1 MVKDNVK
8 FNCASQTTLLLYH
21 PELPSTRSPGPQS
34 VVRRCQLLV
43 LASELLSQGPGL
55 LLQGEHLGIS
65 LKDLGLK
72 GIDCRVLLRLKL
84 DQLDRV
90 EKVKLHMCLLPLL
103 GAPATQPRR
112 LPQLLT
118 TSVASRKR
126 SLSVKVSQI
135 RVAGDKSLSH
145 GIHCVAKRSSAGG
158 RIL

>member
-34 VVRRCQLLV
+34 VVRRCHLLV

-84 DQLDRV
+84 DELDRV
-90 EKVKLHMCLLPLL
+90 EKVKLHMCLSSLL
-103 GAPATQPRR
+103 SSSDPAEAVA
-112 LPQLLT
+112 T
-118 TSVASRKR
+118 TSDHICCLPK
-126 SLSVKVSQI
+126 KVLVGESEPNSGRRGQI
-135 RVAGDKSLSH
+135 AIPWDPLR
-145 GIHCVAKRSSAGG
+145 R
-158 RIL
+158 